1 MPGETQRVPKPTLL
15 ALVRGIVDDAKQLV
29 LGQYELR
36 KYQTLRQ
43 VAKAKVV
50 AIWTGIGIAFAA
62 IGTILI
68 ALMLVYLLHEVLNLP
83 LWGSYG
89 IVGIVFIAIGGGFL
103 YGAKNRLWHLAPVQR
118 QQSMDLEEQRLNT

>member
-15 ALVRGIVDDAKQLV
+15 VLVRGIVDDAKQLV

-50 AIWTGIGIAFAA
+50 AIWTGIGIALAA

-68 ALMLVYLLHEVLNLP
+68 ALMLVHLLHEVLNLP

-89 IVGIVFIAIGGGFL
+89 IVGIVSIAIGGGFL
-103 YGAKNRLWHLAPVQR
+103 YGAKNRL
-118 QQSMDLEEQRLNT
+118 

>member
-1 MPGETQRVPKPTLL
+1 MPGESQRVPKPTLL
-15 ALVRGIVDDAKQLV
+15 SLVRGIVDDSKQLV

-50 AIWTGIGIAFAA
+50 AIWTGIGIVLAA

-68 ALMLVYLLHEVLNLP
+68 ALMLVHLLHEVLNLP

-89 IVGIVFIAIGGGFL
+89 IVGIVLIAIGGGFL
-103 YGAKNRLWHLAPVQR
+103 YGAKSRV
-118 QQSMDLEEQRLNT
+118 

>member
-1 MPGETQRVPKPTLL
+1 MPEETQRVPKPTLL
-15 ALVRGIVDDAKQLV
+15 SLVRGIVDDAKQLV

-50 AIWTGIGIAFAA
+50 AIWTGIGIALAA
-62 IGTILI
+62 IGTILL
-68 ALMLVYLLHEVLNLP
+68 ALMLVHLLHEVLNLP

-89 IVGIVFIAIGGGFL
+89 IVGIVLIVIGGGFL
-103 YGAKNRLWHLAPVQR
+103 YGAKNRL
-118 QQSMDLEEQRLNT
+118 

>member
-1 MPGETQRVPKPTLL
+1 MSGDAQRVPKPTLL
-15 ALVRGIVDDAKQLV
+15 SLVRGMVDDAKQLV
-29 LGQYELR
+29 LGQYDLR

-50 AIWTGIGIAFAA
+50 AIWTGIGIAFAG

-68 ALMLVYLLHEVLNLP
+68 TLMVVHWLHDVLNLP

-89 IVGIVFIAIGGGFL
+89 IVGIVLLVVGGGFL
-103 YGAKNRLWHLAPVQR
+103 YGAKKRYNP
-118 QQSMDLEEQRLNT
+118 DL

>member
-1 MPGETQRVPKPTLL
+1 MPGDAQRVPKPTLL
-15 ALVRGIVDDAKQLV
+15 SLVRGIVEDAKQLV

-36 KYQTLRQ
+36 KYQTLRE

-50 AIWTGIGIAFAA
+50 AIWTGIGIALAA

-68 ALMLVYLLHEVLNLP
+68 TLMVVHLLHEVLDLP

-89 IVGIVFIAIGGGFL
+89 IVGIVSIAIGAGFL
-103 YGAKNRLWHLAPVQR
+103 YAAKNRL
-118 QQSMDLEEQRLNT
+118 

>member
-1 MPGETQRVPKPTLL
+1 MPGEGQRIPKPTLL
-15 ALVRGIVDDAKQLV
+15 SLVRGIVDDAKHLV

-50 AIWTGIGIAFAA
+50 AIWTGIGIVFAA

-68 ALMLVYLLHEVLNLP
+68 TLMLVHLLHEVFNLP

-89 IVGIVFIAIGGGFL
+89 IVGIVLIAIGGGFL
-103 YGAKNRLWHLAPVQR
+103 YGAKSRV
-118 QQSMDLEEQRLNT
+118 

>member
-1 MPGETQRVPKPTLL
+1 MPVETQRVPKPTLL
-15 ALVRGIVDDAKQLV
+15 SLVRGIVDDAKQLV

-50 AIWTGIGIAFAA
+50 AIWTGIGIALAA

-68 ALMLVYLLHEVLNLP
+68 ALMLVHLLHEVLNLS

-89 IVGIVFIAIGGGFL
+89 IVGIVLIAIGGGFL
-103 YGAKNRLWHLAPVQR
+103 YGAKSRL
-118 QQSMDLEEQRLNT
+118 